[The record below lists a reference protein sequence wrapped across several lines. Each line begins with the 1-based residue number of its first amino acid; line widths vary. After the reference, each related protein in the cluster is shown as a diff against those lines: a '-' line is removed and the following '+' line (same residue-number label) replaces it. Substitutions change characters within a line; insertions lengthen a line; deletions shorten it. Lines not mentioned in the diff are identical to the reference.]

1 MTLSAKRNLIT
12 AFVYLIAGLCFGVFY
27 REFTKWNGFSGI
39 TSLGFAHPHLI
50 ALGMLLFL
58 GLYFGLKDSE
68 VLKSWKYKTFYIVY
82 NIGLPGTVIMM
93 LVRGILQV
101 KGISVAASSLSAG
114 MDGMISGIAG
124 VFHITMA
131 TGLIFLFLALLEG
144 EKKKHLTA
152 QA

>member
-1 MTLSAKRNLIT
+1 MSMTSKRNLIT

-27 REFTKWNGFSGI
+27 REFTKWNGFNGI
-39 TSLGFAHPHLI
+39 TALGFAHPHLI

-58 GLYFGLKDSE
+58 GLYFGLKDVD

-82 NIGLPGTVIMM
+82 NIGLPGTVILM

-101 KGISVAASSLSAG
+101 EGMSVANGNLSSG
-114 MDGMISGIAG
+114 IDGMISGVAG

-131 TGLIFLFLALLEG
+131 TGLVFLFLALLEG
-144 EKKKHLTA
+144 EKKKHTTA